1 MSLSPRALRRLL
13 YPNVSLLVTVSVTLS
28 ATGAAELKLANVWS
42 SSGRDV
48 VRDGGFDE
56 KVGMSGVAGLLCSLS
71 KERTLNPSLP
81 EFEFHSNT
89 EVDTVLDLGE
99 LVRLSIG
106 TKV

>member
-1 MSLSPRALRRLL
+1 
-13 YPNVSLLVTVSVTLS
+13 
-28 ATGAAELKLANVWS
+28 
-42 SSGRDV
+42 
-48 VRDGGFDE
+48 
-56 KVGMSGVAGLLCSLS
+56 MSGVAGQLWTLS

-106 TKV
+106 TKVWPNSELSTMGMISTAGQEDNGANQGSYTAIRGTKSRL

>member
-1 MSLSPRALRRLL
+1 
-13 YPNVSLLVTVSVTLS
+13 
-28 ATGAAELKLANVWS
+28 
-42 SSGRDV
+42 
-48 VRDGGFDE
+48 
-56 KVGMSGVAGLLCSLS
+56 MSGVAGQLWTLS

-106 TKV
+106 TKVWSNPGLSTMGMISTAG